1 MKKIISAILTV
12 SMLWTAGTALAK
24 DYTQKFWDVEKSH
37 WAFECIAELTDRG
50 VINGY
55 SDGSFKPEGT
65 ISRAE
70 WAKIMVGAAGIAT
83 NDSSVH
89 FKDTEGHWAVPYVNA
104 ASEYLTAY
112 SDNTYRPD
120 QAVVRE
126 DVTMALVRLKGYSID
141 NVDYSYLAK
150 FKDQNS
156 ISNNVKVYVAVAV
169 EKGLIDGF
177 EDNTFRGQATL
188 TRAEATTLLWRAFQY
203 GNDNKVVNTPSAVA
217 TVKPATA
224 APTAKPTAKPTVKP
238 TAKPTVKA
246 TQRPTQK
253 PTAKPTKEPTPKPTE
268 APTPEPTEEPTPEPT
283 ETPKP
288 YVVDTVVKASVGG
301 YLMYSDDKDDNIYYV
316 ENNTVYK
323 VNIYDQN
330 KEKIASGKDFVID
343 TDEMTLSDFQ
353 ITSVCYD
360 GFKNRVLVTG
370 NFKNINA
377 VGSVNNYYLC
387 AVSED
392 GFEVLTDN
400 FLEKS
405 DARLVKVLDDGNY
418 ICYMEHYHSQQ
429 YGNTTA
435 NVIVS
440 SETNIITSE
449 INTSRRIYSAY
460 DDNTKLYMWT
470 GYNSTYYRYWSIVV
484 NDYKETSTLW
494 DDNLYC
500 AALKKDTV
508 VGVNSDGI
516 NTYNFKGKKLKT
528 ISYDDIAIFDRVK
541 VDFSEQVYGRMFLTN
556 DDDLVFYDIAANA
569 FRILK
574 PNEQ

>member
-156 ISNNVKVYVAVAV
+156 ISNNVKAYVAVAV

-224 APTAKPTAKPTVKP
+224 APTVKPTAKP

-288 YVVDTVVKASVGG
+288 YAVDTVVKASVGG

-353 ITSVCYD
+353 ITGVCYD

-370 NFKNINA
+370 KFKNINA
-377 VGSVNNYYLC
+377 TGSVNNYYLC

-392 GFEVLTDN
+392 GFEVLTDK
-400 FLEKS
+400 FWEKN

-418 ICYMEHYHSQQ
+418 ICYTANY
-429 YGNTTA
+429 YRNGWCCA

-440 SETNIITSE
+440 SETYTMISE
-449 INTSRRIYSAY
+449 INTYRKIYSAY

-470 GYNSTYYRYWSIVV
+470 RSYDNYHDDYYDSSVDV
-484 NDYKETSTLW
+484 NDYKKISTLW
-494 DDNLYC
+494 NTDLYC
-500 AALKKDTV
+500 AALKQDKV
-508 VGVNSDGI
+508 VGTDSKGI
-516 NTYNFKGKKLKT
+516 STYNFKGKKLKT
-528 ISYDDIAIFDRVK
+528 ISYDDIAVFDRVK
-541 VDFSEQVYGRMFLTN
+541 IDFSEQVYGRMFLTN